1 MKNKHFHKSIK
12 GFTLIELMIVVAII
26 GILAAIAYPSY
37 QGYAERTNRKA
48 AIAEMLDIGQQ
59 LERQYTIN
67 NGTFTGAAPTI
78 NTVKGYNIAA
88 PTIAANGQSYT
99 ITATQGSGGD
109 PNCGNL
115 TITSDGGRS
124 STGSGSNCFR

>member
-1 MKNKHFHKSIK
+1 
-12 GFTLIELMIVVAII
+12 MIVVAII
-26 GILAAIAYPSY
+26 GVLAAIAYPSY
-37 QGYAERTNRKA
+37 QGYVERANRKA
-48 AIAEMLDIGQQ
+48 AIAEILDIGGQ
-59 LERQYTIN
+59 LDRFYTVN

-78 NTVKGYNIAA
+78 TINAVKGYNINA
-88 PTIAANGQSYT
+88 PVIAANGQSYS

-109 PNCGNL
+109 PDCGNL

>member
-1 MKNKHFHKSIK
+1 MKNKQFHKSIK

-37 QGYAERTNRKA
+37 QGYVERTNRKA

-59 LERQYTIN
+59 LDRFYTVN

-78 NTVKGYNIAA
+78 PLVKGYRIVLQ
-88 PTIAANGQSYT
+88 PSPPIGQSYT
-99 ITATQGSGGD
+99 IKAEKKSGGD
-109 PNCGNL
+109 PHCGDL